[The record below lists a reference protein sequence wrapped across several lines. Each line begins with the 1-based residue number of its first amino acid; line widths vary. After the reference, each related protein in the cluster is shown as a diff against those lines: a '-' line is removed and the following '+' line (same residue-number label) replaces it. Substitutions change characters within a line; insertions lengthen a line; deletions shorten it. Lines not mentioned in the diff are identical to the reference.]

1 MNKIKK
7 ILIFVLTLGL
17 FLGFLWRGGVFD
29 KSYEETQF
37 CLDTVCTI
45 SVESG
50 KDKEAV
56 SEAFKRINE
65 IHKLM
70 NMYDKDSDVGRINSA
85 KANEWIEVDEST
97 YYVLE
102 RALEICEATKG
113 SFDITIGQL
122 SAIWSFKD
130 GVEKVPI
137 QSELVEKCKTVGYE
151 SIVLENGKVKKLRD
165 DTWIDLG
172 GAAKGYAGDEAK
184 RILLENGVKSGLIDL
199 GGNVIAFGDRDY
211 TIGLQTPF
219 APAGSYEKTVE
230 IRNKSVVTS
239 GTYQRYFEKNNKIFH
254 HILSPKNG
262 YPVDREYDS
271 VTVVCEESLLGDCLS
286 TAIFVM
292 GKEEGKDLAE
302 RYGCEVFFQ

>member
-17 FLGFLWRGGVFD
+17 FLGLLWRSGVFNKD
-29 KSYEETQF
+29 YEETEF

-45 SVESG
+45 SVEKG
-50 KDKEAV
+50 RDKEAV
-56 SEAFKRINE
+56 KKAFERIRE
-65 IHKLM
+65 IHSLM

-85 KANEWIEVDEST
+85 KANVWIEVDEST

-102 RALEICEATKG
+102 RGLEICEATKG
-113 SFDITIGQL
+113 NFDITIGQL
-122 SAIWSFKD
+122 SAIWDFKG

-151 SIVLENGKVKKLRD
+151 NIVLEDGKVKKLRD
-165 DTWIDLG
+165 DTMIDLG
-172 GAAKGYAGDEAK
+172 GVAKGYAGDEAK

-199 GGNVIAFGDRDY
+199 GGNVIAFGNRDY
-211 TIGLQTPF
+211 KIGLQTPF
-219 APAGSYEKTVE
+219 APAGSYEKIVTV
-230 IRNKSVVTS
+230 RNKAIVTS

-271 VTVVCEESLLGDCLS
+271 VTVVCDESILGDCLS

-292 GKEEGKDLAE
+292 GKEEGMALGEK
-302 RYGCEVFFQ
+302 YGCEVIFQ

>member
-17 FLGFLWRGGVFD
+17 FLGLLWRGGVFD
-29 KSYEETQF
+29 KGYKETQF

-113 SFDITIGQL
+113 NFDITIGQL

-130 GVEKVPI
+130 GVEKVPTR
-137 QSELVEKCKTVGYE
+137 SELVEKCKTVGYE
-151 SIVLENGKVKKLRD
+151 NIVLENGKVKKLRD

-199 GGNVIAFGDRDY
+199 GGNVIAFGNRDY

-230 IRNKSVVTS
+230 IRNKAVVTS

-254 HILSPKNG
+254 HILSPENG
-262 YPVDREYDS
+262 YPVDREYNS
-271 VTVVCEESLLGDCLS
+271 VTVVCEESILGDCLS
-286 TAIFVM
+286 TAIFVL
-292 GKEEGKDLAE
+292 GEEEGKALAE
-302 RYGCEVFFQ
+302 RYGCEVIFQ

>member
-7 ILIFVLTLGL
+7 ILIFVLTLSL
-17 FLGFLWRGGVFD
+17 FLGLLWRGGVFD
-29 KSYEETQF
+29 KGYEETQF

-45 SVESG
+45 SVEKV
-50 KDKEAV
+50 KDRQAV

-65 IHKLM
+65 IHNLM
-70 NMYDKDSDVGRINSA
+70 NMYDEDSDVGRINSA

-102 RALEICEATKG
+102 RALEICDATKG
-113 SFDITIGQL
+113 NFDITIGQL
-122 SAIWSFKD
+122 SAIWDFKG
-130 GVEKVPI
+130 GVGKVPEM
-137 QSELVEKCKTVGYE
+137 SVLDEKCKTVGYE
-151 SIVLENGKVKKLRD
+151 NIVLEDGKVKKLRD

-184 RILLENGVKSGLIDL
+184 RILLEKGVKSGLIDL
-199 GGNVIAFGDRDY
+199 GGNVIAFGNRDY

-219 APAGSYEKTVE
+219 APAGSYEKTVK

-239 GTYQRYFEKNNKIFH
+239 GTYQRYFEENKKFFH

-271 VTVVCEESLLGDCLS
+271 VTVICDESILGDCLS

-292 GKEEGKDLAE
+292 GKEEGKALGE
-302 RYGCEVFFQ
+302 RYGCEVIFQ